1 MVKISLDDN
10 NLSKMHPLD
19 KIGTDRACE
28 RTSAY
33 VTKED
38 IRIVLYD
45 EFPLLRTTTGQGNIK
60 ANTGW
65 IP

>member
-10 NLSKMHPLD
+10 NLSKMHPLY
-19 KIGTDRACE
+19 KIGIDRTCE

-38 IRIVLYD
+38 IKIVLFD
-45 EFPLLRTTTGQGNIK
+45 EYPLLRTTTRQDNIK
-60 ANTGW
+60 TNTGW
-65 IP
+65 TP

>member
-10 NLSKMHPLD
+10 NLSKMHPFY
-19 KIGTDRACE
+19 KIGIDRTCE

-33 VTKED
+33 ITKEY
-38 IRIVLYD
+38 IKMVLYD
-45 EFPLLRTTTGQGNIK
+45 EFPLLRTTTRQGNIK
-60 ANTGW
+60 TNTGW

>member
-1 MVKISLDDN
+1 MVKASLDDN
-10 NLSKMHPLD
+10 NLSKMHQLY
-19 KIGTDRACE
+19 KIGTDRTCG

-60 ANTGW
+60 TNTGW

>member
-10 NLSKMHPLD
+10 NLSKMHPLY
-19 KIGTDRACE
+19 KIGTDHTCE
-28 RTSAY
+28 RTYAY

-38 IRIVLYD
+38 IKIVLYD
-45 EFPLLRTTTGQGNIK
+45 EFPLFRTIPGEDNIK
-60 ANTGW
+60 INTGW

>member
-1 MVKISLDDN
+1 MVKISLDNN
-10 NLSKMHPLD
+10 NLSKMHPLY
-19 KIGTDRACE
+19 KIGTDHTCG
-28 RTSAY
+28 RTSTY

-45 EFPLLRTTTGQGNIK
+45 EFPLLRTATGQGNIK
-60 ANTGW
+60 TNTGW

>member
-1 MVKISLDDN
+1 MVKISLDYN
-10 NLSKMHPLD
+10 NLSKMHLLN
-19 KIGTDRACE
+19 KIGTDRTCG

-38 IRIVLYD
+38 IRIVLSD
-45 EFPLLRTTTGQGNIK
+45 EFPLLRTTGQGNIK
-60 ANTGW
+60 TNMGW

>member
-10 NLSKMHPLD
+10 NLSKMHPSY
-19 KIGTDRACE
+19 KIGTDRTCG

-33 VTKED
+33 VTEED
-38 IRIVLYD
+38 IKVVLYD
-45 EFPLLRTTTGQGNIK
+45 EFPLLRTTTGQDNFK
-60 ANTGW
+60 TNTGW

>member
-1 MVKISLDDN
+1 MVKVSLDDN
-10 NLSKMHPLD
+10 NLSKMHPLY
-19 KIGTDRACE
+19 KIETDRTCG

-38 IRIVLYD
+38 MRIVLDD

-60 ANTGW
+60 TNTGW